1 VTDLTTLQCAGNC
14 VRIAPCGSIPE
25 FDHMC
30 VFTARID
37 VGSML
42 RSGRRLEE
50 RVIYKVESI
59 VGIRP

>member
-1 VTDLTTLQCAGNC
+1 M
-14 VRIAPCGSIPE
+14 RIAPCGSIPE